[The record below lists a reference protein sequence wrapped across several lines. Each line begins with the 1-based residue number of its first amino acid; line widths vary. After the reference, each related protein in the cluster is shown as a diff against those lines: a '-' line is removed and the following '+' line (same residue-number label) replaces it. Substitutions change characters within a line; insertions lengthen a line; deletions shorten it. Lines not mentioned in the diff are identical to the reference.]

1 MAVKTTRQRREPATL
16 ATLGPDDPEALLGVD
31 IAPRTR
37 PPSVVTVVDPG
48 LTALQPVMAVSE
60 IESLAAMR
68 QATRPPP
75 KRKNKEQRNL
85 VENHQAH
92 IRADPIE
99 VSGQDP
105 EDIHRCMLKSFGMR
119 SSRSSSPCGRRGRA
133 GEPTPV
139 PSAILTGQ
147 GSAQA
152 HFANFP
158 PRRLHRRSCFLLWL
172 LGGMRPQRARFEPS
186 Q

>member
-37 PPSVVTVVDPG
+37 PPSMVTLVDHG
-48 LTALQPVMAVSE
+48 VTALQPVMAISE
-60 IESLAAMR
+60 VENLAAMR
-68 QATRPPP
+68 QAARPPP

-99 VSGQDP
+99 VSVRDP
-105 EDIHRCMLKSFGMR
+105 EDIHHCTDKIGDAQFSKQLSLWATGT
-119 SSRSSSPCGRRGRA
+119 GWRA
-133 GEPTPV
+133 YTGTR
-139 PSAILTGQ
+139 IL
-147 GSAQA
+147 
-152 HFANFP
+152 
-158 PRRLHRRSCFLLWL
+158 LL
-172 LGGMRPQRARFEPS
+172 F
-186 Q
+186 

>member
-37 PPSVVTVVDPG
+37 PPSVVTLVDPG

-60 IESLAAMR
+60 KGTLAAL
-68 QATRPPP
+68 RPAARPAQW
-75 KRKNKEQRNL
+75 RNKEQRNL

-99 VSGQDP
+99 VSA
-105 EDIHRCMLKSFGMR
+105 RN
-119 SSRSSSPCGRRGRA
+119 SPTEGA
-133 GEPTPV
+133 SPYI
-139 PSAILTGQ
+139 S
-147 GSAQA
+147 
-152 HFANFP
+152 
-158 PRRLHRRSCFLLWL
+158 
-172 LGGMRPQRARFEPS
+172 
-186 Q
+186 

>member
-37 PPSVVTVVDPG
+37 PPSVVTLVDPG
-48 LTALQPVMAVSE
+48 VTALQPVMAVSE
-60 IESLAAMR
+60 IESLVALR
-68 QATRPPP
+68 QAARPPP

-99 VSGQDP
+99 VSVREPGN
-105 EDIHRCMLKSFGMR
+105 EHRRILRKLEMR
-119 SSRSSSPCGRRGRA
+119 SSRSSSPCGRPGRA
-133 GEPTPV
+133 GEHTPV
-139 PSAILTGQ
+139 RAL
-147 GSAQA
+147 
-152 HFANFP
+152 
-158 PRRLHRRSCFLLWL
+158 FL
-172 LGGMRPQRARFEPS
+172 AA
-186 Q
+186 